1 MSQASYPDLNTY
13 RLSLFVQED
22 QVLKSVMPE
31 AVALGLPP
39 ISVNPDAGQTLYLL
53 ARMIGARK
61 ILEFGALAGY
71 SAIWLARALPREGR
85 LISLEIDPKHARIA
99 RSNLARARLADRAE
113 VRTGPALELMAEVSE
128 EAPFDM
134 IFIDADKESYPRYL
148 DFAMDHVRLGGL
160 IAADNADGHG
170 HAHEVLEPGDGRR
183 GIQTYNR
190 RVASDR
196 RLVSHIL
203 PIGGWLAVSVKVEE

>member
-1 MSQASYPDLNTY
+1 VSEASYPDLETY
-13 RLSLFVQED
+13 RRELFVQED
-22 QVLKSVMPE
+22 QLLKSIMPE

-39 ISVNPDAGQTLYLL
+39 IAVSPDAGMTLHLL

-85 LISLEIDPKHARIA
+85 LISLELDPKHARIA
-99 RSNLARARLADRAE
+99 RANLARARLADRAE
-113 VRTGPALELMAEVSE
+113 VRTGPALQLMGEASK
-128 EAPFDM
+128 EAPFDLV
-134 IFIDADKESYPRYL
+134 FIDADKESYPHYL
-148 DFAMDHVRLGGL
+148 DFALDHVRLGGL
-160 IAADNADGHG
+160 IVADNADGHG
-170 HAHEVLEPGDGRR
+170 HVHENLEPGDGRR

-203 PIGGWLAVSVKVEE
+203 PVGGWLAVSVKVEE

>member
-1 MSQASYPDLNTY
+1 VSEVSFPDLETY
-13 RLSLFVQED
+13 RREVFIQED
-22 QVLKSVMPE
+22 PLLKSVMPE

-39 ISVNPDAGQTLYLL
+39 ISVNPDAGMTLHLL

-61 ILEFGALAGY
+61 ILEFGTLAGY

-85 LISLEIDPKHARIA
+85 LISLELDPKHARIA
-99 RSNLARARLADRAE
+99 RANLARARLADRAE
-113 VRTGPALELMAEVSE
+113 VRAGSALQLMAEVSA

-134 IFIDADKESYPRYL
+134 VFIDADKESYPRYL
-148 DFAMDHVRLGGL
+148 DFALDHVRLGGL
-160 IAADNADGHG
+160 IVADNADGHG
-170 HAHEVLEPGDGRR
+170 HVHENLEPGDGRR

-190 RVASDR
+190 RVAGDR
-196 RLVSHIL
+196 RLVSHAL

>member
-1 MSQASYPDLNTY
+1 VSEVSFPDLETY
-13 RLSLFVQED
+13 RREVFIQED
-22 QVLKSVMPE
+22 PLLKSVMPE

-39 ISVNPDAGQTLYLL
+39 VSVNPDAGMTLHLL

-85 LISLEIDPKHARIA
+85 LISLELDPKHARIA
-99 RSNLARARLADRAE
+99 RANLARARLADRAE
-113 VRTGPALELMAEVSE
+113 VRAGSALQMMAEVSA

-134 IFIDADKESYPRYL
+134 VFIDADKESYPRYL
-148 DFAMDHVRLGGL
+148 DFALDHVRLGGL
-160 IAADNADGHG
+160 IVADNADGHG
-170 HAHEVLEPGDGRR
+170 HVHENLEPGDGRR

-196 RLVSHIL
+196 RLVSHAL